1 MDSKK
6 IINREISWLSFNER
20 VLQEAEDKSVPIVE
34 RIRFLGIFSNNLDE
48 FFKVRVATIKRMID
62 VENTT
67 GKKNKDKPKELLNE
81 IQKFVIRLQK
91 EFEKAYE
98 EIKNELEKERI
109 IIINETQLTKR
120 KAEFV
125 QKYFD
130 EQVIPVLNPVML
142 HNVKGFPTLK
152 DKSIYLAVKMTGR
165 NPGIT
170 PEYALIE
177 IPSDRLGRFLL
188 FPIRSRRYIILLDD
202 VIRFGLKTLFSR
214 TQYDHFEAFTIK
226 LTRDAE
232 LDIDNDVSK
241 SFLEKI
247 NESVLDRRKGQ
258 PVRFVYDENI
268 SKDLLEYI
276 INGLEIDTDD
286 NLIPGGRYHNFK
298 DFMNFPGLGKKYL
311 QYEDLPPVMHP
322 AISPNKSIFEAIRE
336 KDILLHFPYQR
347 FSHLINWIR
356 EASIDPSVT
365 SIKTTLYR
373 VAHDSNVI
381 NALINAALNGKQVT
395 VNIELQARFDEE
407 ANIYWS
413 KKLEEAGVKI
423 LIGIPGLKVH
433 CKLIHITRNENGQT
447 VSYAGVGTGNFHEG
461 TAKVYSDLLLL
472 TKDEQITEEVWHVF
486 ELLEYPYKVY
496 SFNHLIVSPNF
507 QRKMLSHCIDREI
520 SNAEKGKPAGII
532 LKVNSLVD
540 TEMVNKLYEANDAG
554 VKIKLI
560 VRGICSLIPGVK
572 GLSEN
577 IEAISIVDRFLEHAR
592 IFIFHNEGKTLY
604 YISSAD
610 WMPRNIDNRIE
621 VSVPVYDDD
630 LRKELQDILDIQMKD
645 NIKARII
652 DETQSNHYIK
662 RGTAEKAIRSQMEL
676 YNYYRKKVENTLLTR
691 KFMRTNINY
700 VIANQ

>member
-1 MDSKK
+1 MNTKK

-20 VLQEAEDKSVPIVE
+20 VLQEAEDKSVPLVE

-62 VENTT
+62 VENKTERE
-67 GKKNKDKPKELLNE
+67 NKEKPKELLNE

-91 EFEKAYE
+91 EFEKTYE
-98 EIKNELEKERI
+98 NIKHELEKERI

-130 EQVIPVLNPVML
+130 EQVLPVLNPVML

-152 DKSIYLAVKMTGR
+152 DKSIYLAIKMTSSK
-165 NPGIT
+165 PGIS

-188 FPIRSRRYIILLDD
+188 FPIRSRKYIILLDD

-214 TQYDHFEAFTIK
+214 TYYDHFEAFTIK

-258 PVRFVYDENI
+258 PVRFVYDEKI
-268 SKDLLEYI
+268 SKDLHQYI
-276 INGLEIDTDD
+276 IDGLDVGTDD

-298 DFMNFPGLGKKYL
+298 DFMNFPGLGKKHL
-311 QYEDLPPVMHP
+311 QYEELPPVMHP
-322 AISPNKSIFEAIRE
+322 AIIPNLSIFEAISKR
-336 KDILLHFPYQR
+336 DILLHFPYQK
-347 FSHLINWIR
+347 FAHLINWIR
-356 EASIDPSVT
+356 EASIDPTVT

-373 VAHDSNVI
+373 VANDSNII

-433 CKLIHITRNENGQT
+433 SKLILITRTENGQS
-447 VSYAGVGTGNFHEG
+447 VKYAAVGTGNFHEG
-461 TAKVYSDLLLL
+461 TAKVYSDLHLL
-472 TKDEQITEEVWHVF
+472 TKDKRITEEVWQVF
-486 ELLEYPYKVY
+486 EMLEYPYRLY
-496 SFNHLIVSPNF
+496 SFHHLIVSPNF
-507 QRKMLSHCIDREI
+507 HRKVLSACIDKEI
-520 SNAEKGKPAGII
+520 ANAANNKPAAIT

-540 TEMVNKLYEANDAG
+540 TEMINKLYEANDAG

-572 GLSEN
+572 RLSEN
-577 IEAISIVDRFLEHAR
+577 IQAISIVDRYLEHSR
-592 IFIFHNEGKTLY
+592 IFVFHNEGNELY

-630 LRKELQDILDIQMKD
+630 LKSELKHILEIQLKD
-645 NIKARII
+645 NVKTRII
-652 DETQSNHYIK
+652 DENQKNHYKK
-662 RGTAEKAIRSQMEL
+662 RGLTEKAIRSQMEL
-676 YNYYRKKVENTLLTR
+676 YQYYKKMVENR
-691 KFMRTNINY
+691 SMKR
-700 VIANQ
+700 

>member
-1 MDSKK
+1 MKSKK

-20 VLQEAEDKSVPIVE
+20 VLQEAEDKSVPLVE
-34 RIRFLGIFSNNLDE
+34 RMRFLGIFSNNLDE

-62 VENTT
+62 VENKT
-67 GKKNKDKPKELLNE
+67 GNENKDKPKELLNE
-81 IQKFVIRLQK
+81 IQKIVIRLQI

-98 EIKNELEKERI
+98 DIKRDLEKERI
-109 IIINETQLTKR
+109 IIIDETQLTRK

-130 EQVIPVLNPVML
+130 EQVLPVLNPVML

-152 DKSIYLAVKMTGR
+152 DKSIYLAVKMTSSK
-165 NPGIT
+165 PGIT

-177 IPSDRLGRFLL
+177 IPSERLGRFLL

-202 VIRFGLKTLFSR
+202 VIRFGLRTLFSR
-214 TQYDHFEAFTIK
+214 THYDHFEAYTIK

-258 PVRFVYDENI
+258 PVRFVYDSKI
-268 SKDLLEYI
+268 VKDLRQYI
-276 INGLEIDTDD
+276 INGLEIDADD

-311 QYEDLPPVMHP
+311 HYEELPPVMHP
-322 AISPNKSIFEAIRE
+322 EIKPNQSIFEAISI

-347 FSHLINWIR
+347 FNHLINWIR
-356 EASIDPSVT
+356 EASIDPKVT

-373 VAHDSNVI
+373 VAHDSNII

-433 CKLIHITRNENGQT
+433 SKLILITRTENDTPVQ
-447 VSYAGVGTGNFHEG
+447 YAGVGTGNFHEG
-461 TAKVYSDLLLL
+461 TARLYSDLLLL
-472 TKDEQITEEVWHVF
+472 TRDPRITKEVWQVF
-486 ELLEYPYKVY
+486 ELLEYPYKLF

-507 QRKMLSHCIDREI
+507 HRKVLSSCIEKEI
-520 SNAEKGKPAGII
+520 TSARQGKPAGIT

-540 TEMVNKLYEANDAG
+540 TEMINKLYEANDAG
-554 VKIKLI
+554 VRIKLI

-577 IEAISIVDRFLEHAR
+577 IRAISIVDRFLEHAR
-592 IFIFHNEGKTLY
+592 IFVFHNESEHLY

-621 VSVPVYDDD
+621 VSVPVYDND
-630 LRKELQDILDIQMKD
+630 LKAELQQIINIQLKD
-645 NIKARII
+645 NVKTRII
-652 DETQSNHYIK
+652 DETQSNHYK
-662 RGTAEKAIRSQMEL
+662 KKGLTERAVRSQMEL
-676 YNYYRKKVENTLLTR
+676 YSYYKKKTENRL
-691 KFMRTNINY
+691 F
-700 VIANQ
+700 V